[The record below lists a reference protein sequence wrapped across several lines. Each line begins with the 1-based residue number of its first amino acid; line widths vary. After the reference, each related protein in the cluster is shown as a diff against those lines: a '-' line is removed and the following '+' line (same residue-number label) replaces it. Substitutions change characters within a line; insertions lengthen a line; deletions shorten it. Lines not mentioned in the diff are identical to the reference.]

1 MGAKSSLVSV
11 RDRMRLDARLGNGCC
26 LSVMS
31 KIRWAVLIGTLTG
44 VSGCA
49 ESPATVT
56 LEVYTWWQQPSEAE
70 AFEAV
75 RQLHRSKHENVELKN
90 IGDSDSGDT
99 RALMAR
105 GLLAGDPPQSFLANV
120 GADLLGWAV
129 ADTQINPE
137 RNVLEDDV
145 DPVCWIHDVSD
156 ILGDRTDLGENL
168 LPGLRDHLVAKAG
181 PNSTSTRFYGV
192 PINVHRLNVIYYH
205 RDALGEFED
214 GRNDGK
220 KLLDIDTLCPVGDY
234 DPWHPEYDL
243 GLDIVIGAGKQA
255 FTIVLLTF
263 ENVLPAIARRNGRT
277 AGEVETFYNELF
289 RGDEP
294 LPRDLVTGASTDVRE
309 ALKCVQYLSQW
320 FRSVRIDDPQDPDDE
335 EDWAFPSDTGWAKA
349 VTEVTRGQGTT
360 GTAAFTVMGD
370 WANGLLANLESEAVE
385 SEPFPGTE
393 ELFVYTSDTFAL
405 PVGTAH
411 VRETENL
418 LETIASRDA
427 QLAFSAK
434 KGSIPARDVDPELL
448 DLGQRETA
456 AAFKESR
463 RLLANSGWFPPYYP
477 QDDLQAALIAMTD
490 WDVVRPDADP
500 AERERRLDAAL
511 RVFTDLEPI
520 LKHWQDRL
528 DEGAVCPQP

>member
-1 MGAKSSLVSV
+1 MGTKSSLVSV
-11 RDRMRLDARLGNGCC
+11 RDRMRLDARLGNRCC
-26 LSVMS
+26 TPAMS
-31 KIRWAVLIGTLTG
+31 KIRWAVLFGALT
-44 VSGCA
+44 VALGCA

-75 RQLHRSKHENVELKN
+75 RQIHRSKHENVEIKN
-90 IGDSDSGDT
+90 IGDSDSGET
-99 RALMAR
+99 RGLMAR
-105 GLLAGDPPQSFLANV
+105 GLLAGDPPQSFLANA
-120 GADLLGWAV
+120 GADLLGWAA
-129 ADTQINPE
+129 ADTQIDPQ

-145 DPVCWIHDVSD
+145 EPVCWIHDVSD
-156 ILGDRTDLGENL
+156 ILGDRTGLGENL
-168 LPGLRDHLVAKAG
+168 LPGLSDHLVAKPS

-234 DPWHPEYDL
+234 DPWDPAYDL

-263 ENVLPAIARRNGRT
+263 ENVLPAVARRNRET
-277 AGEVETFYNELF
+277 ALQTETFYKDLF
-289 RGDEP
+289 RGSG
-294 LPRDLVTGASTDVRE
+294 LVPRDPNGASTDVRE
-309 ALKCVQYLSQW
+309 AIKCVQYLSQW

-349 VTEVTRGQGTT
+349 VTEVTRGRGTT

-370 WANGLLANLESEAVE
+370 WANGLLANLESGDVE

-393 ELFVYTSDTFAL
+393 EFFVYTSDTFAL

-411 VRETENL
+411 LRETEDL

-434 KGSIPARDVDPELL
+434 KGSIPARDVNPELL
-448 DLGQRETA
+448 NLGQRETA

-500 AERERRLDAAL
+500 AERERKLEVAL
-511 RVFTDLEPI
+511 RVFTDLEPV
-520 LKHWQDRL
+520 LRHWQQRL
-528 DEGAVCPQP
+528 DRGADCPRP